1 MRGYLKSA
9 FVIFLTVVLTNLHA
23 QVKPG
28 YIFGLNLST
37 LTLKTKGISYDSKI
51 LAGIQYGGFLEI
63 PLSDNFAF
71 RPNLLFSAKG
81 SNYKT
86 DTAEFSISP
95 IYVEVSVFAIYS
107 IGSEVI
113 KLSLFAGPYLACGI
127 SGYKIDTRGDMK
139 DISFGSHEYNDLK
152 PFDVGLNF
160 GAGVSIKGILISAQ
174 YGMGLANLSP
184 VTIIDSEMK
193 NKVIGISVCSSLSG
207 K

>member
-9 FVIFLTVVLTNLHA
+9 FIIFLALAFTNLHA

-37 LTLKTKGISYDSKI
+37 LTIKTKGISCDSKI
-51 LAGIQYGGFLEI
+51 STGIHYGGFLEI

-71 RPNLLFSAKG
+71 RPYLLFSAKG

-86 DTAEFSISP
+86 DTADYSISP

-107 IGSEVI
+107 IGSEVL
-113 KLSLFAGPYLACGI
+113 KLTLFAGPYLACGI
-127 SGYKIDTRGDMK
+127 SGYKIDSGGYMK
-139 DISFGSHEYNDLK
+139 DISYGSHEYNDLK

-184 VTIIDSEMK
+184 VTMIENEMK
-193 NKVIGISVCSSLSG
+193 NKVIGISVSSLLSG